1 MERIAKSKYFLP
13 LCGII
18 AGLVN
23 GLLGAGGGIIVVFA
37 LSLALSETGVEGKDI
52 FANALC
58 VMLPLSAVS
67 ALIYAVSG
75 SLTTRGMGVY
85 ILPAV
90 LGGLTGALIL
100 PRLRPTALKRLFGT
114 LVIYSGILLI
124 IR

>member
-1 MERIAKSKYFLP
+1 M
-13 LCGII
+13 

-23 GLLGAGGGIIVVFA
+23 GLLGAGGGIIAVFA
-37 LSLALSETGVEGKDI
+37 LRLAMAESGAEEKDI

-67 ALIYAVSG
+67 AFVYAASG
-75 SLTTRGMGVY
+75 NLTTRGMGVY

-90 LGGLTGALIL
+90 LGGVLGAFIL
-100 PRLRPTALKRLFGT
+100 GRMRPRGLRRLFGA

-124 IR
+124 IK